1 MMNQNDT
8 FTSEALDNI
17 EKAIEIQENAEQSQP
32 VKTAQLGRY
41 HYCAGTLYQGQ
52 QKYKE
57 ALKKFSQSRQIL
69 LSHPEYEEL
78 IKELDYQILVLTKK
92 LEEDGD
98 ADIDGKKQV
107 ADSDEDSISTLLI
120 IGAIATAIVGVATI
134 AIVKLRDK

>member
-1 MMNQNDT
+1 
-8 FTSEALDNI
+8 
-17 EKAIEIQENAEQSQP
+17 
-32 VKTAQLGRY
+32 
-41 HYCAGTLYQGQ
+41 
-52 QKYKE
+52 
-57 ALKKFSQSRQIL
+57 
-69 LSHPEYEEL
+69 L